1 MERFN
6 TFGMVSAARRDC
18 AYGQADPGNE
28 RSYGQKAEVRV
39 FFISSNYTQDVCWR
53 MITRYAMRAL

>member
-1 MERFN
+1 MMERFN

-28 RSYGQKAEVRV
+28 RSYGEKAEVRV
-39 FFISSNYTQDVCWR
+39 FVYFGRRLLRPIPASQP
-53 MITRYAMRAL
+53 L

>member
-1 MERFN
+1 MMERFN

-39 FFISSNYTQDVCWR
+39 FFISSNYT
-53 MITRYAMRAL
+53 